1 MLMRTA
7 SNSSAWPSQRTVY
20 LCRQTLRLMVPSLPI
35 AGRLGPI
42 LFFHSAPNL
51 VVAFSQ
57 AHQHQL
63 TPEFRAIEALGVYLS
78 VGALGL

>member
-1 MLMRTA
+1 MRTA

-20 LCRQTLRLMVPSLPI
+20 LCRQTLRLMVPFLPI
-35 AGRLGPI
+35 AGFDLVPS

-63 TPEFRAIEALGVYLS
+63 TPGFRAIEALGVYLS

>member
-1 MLMRTA
+1 MNGILVQANAALNGTLLA
-7 SNSSAWPSQRTVY
+7 H
-20 LCRQTLRLMVPSLPI
+20 CRLRLD
-35 AGRLGPI
+35 PI

-63 TPEFRAIEALGVYLS
+63 TPGFRAIEALGVYLS